1 MSGFGIGQA
10 VRRRE
15 DHRFLT
21 GAGSYVGDITRARAA
36 HMCVI
41 YSDQAHADIFR
52 IGVKAALE
60 SPGVL
65 AVLTGQD
72 AENEGLGGLP
82 PYFMPEDAGG
92 PPGFRTVRPIL
103 VPDRV
108 RCVGDRV
115 VAVVAETA
123 DQARDAAEC
132 VEIEYSPRPCV
143 TTPDGAAA
151 SDAPEIWP
159 GCEGNR
165 SFTMAFGDPERTDE
179 AFARSAFVVQL
190 DLRNNRLSA
199 NSIEPRCALGEFI
212 ISDGEGQYILH
223 TSSQNPHGVRKML
236 ANSVLAIPETCLRVI
251 SPDVGGGFGMK
262 ADPYPEDALVLWAAR
277 KLGRPVRWVA
287 NRSESLAGDNHG
299 RDQVASAQMAFDENG
314 RAIGLRVRAYH
325 ALGAY
330 VASATVAPITFSM
343 CMLPGVYAISAID
356 VRTSA
361 MFTNCSPTGPY
372 RGAGRPEACFMLER
386 LMDEAGRVSGLGQ
399 VEIRRRNLIAEQA
412 LPYTTPTGLTYD
424 SGDFAGMME
433 KCLELADWDS
443 FAARKRAS
451 EGRGLVRGR
460 AVTCYIESAGVFN
473 ERMELRFDPSG
484 GVSILAGTHSHG
496 QGHATAFAQLIHDWL
511 GVPSEQIRHI
521 QGDTDAVA
529 FGRGTYAARSSM
541 LASTALRAA
550 ADEAIA
556 RCSPMAASILEA
568 DLDAVEFSEGLFRA
582 KATNRTVSL
591 QQVVRGFFTPV
602 GVPGGQSLG
611 LSTVGTAGGEAPNF
625 PNGAH
630 VCEVEVDPETGAI
643 RIDRYTVVDDVGKA
657 INPMICEGQ
666 IIGGIAQGLGQ
677 ALVEEV
683 VYDPATGQLLSGS
696 FSDYGMLRTDTMPT
710 IAARLEEI
718 PCKTNPVGVKG
729 VGESGTI
736 AAPPTVV
743 NAVLDALRPLGVT
756 DLQMPLTSA
765 RIWSAI
771 NGAASRKAEPA

>member
-1 MSGFGIGQA
+1 
-10 VRRRE
+10 
-15 DHRFLT
+15 
-21 GAGSYVGDITRARAA
+21 
-36 HMCVI
+36 
-41 YSDQAHADIFR
+41 
-52 IGVKAALE
+52 
-60 SPGVL
+60 
-65 AVLTGQD
+65 
-72 AENEGLGGLP
+72 
-82 PYFMPEDAGG
+82 
-92 PPGFRTVRPIL
+92 
-103 VPDRV
+103 
-108 RCVGDRV
+108 
-115 VAVVAETA
+115 
-123 DQARDAAEC
+123 
-132 VEIEYSPRPCV
+132 
-143 TTPDGAAA
+143 
-151 SDAPEIWP
+151 
-159 GCEGNR
+159 
-165 SFTMAFGDPERTDE
+165 
-179 AFARSAFVVQL
+179 
-190 DLRNNRLSA
+190 
-199 NSIEPRCALGEFI
+199 
-212 ISDGEGQYILH
+212 
-223 TSSQNPHGVRKML
+223 
-236 ANSVLAIPETCLRVI
+236 
-251 SPDVGGGFGMK
+251 
-262 ADPYPEDALVLWAAR
+262 
-277 KLGRPVRWVA
+277 
-287 NRSESLAGDNHG
+287 
-299 RDQVASAQMAFDENG
+299 
-314 RAIGLRVRAYH
+314 
-325 ALGAY
+325 
-330 VASATVAPITFSM
+330 
-343 CMLPGVYAISAID
+343 
-356 VRTSA
+356 
-361 MFTNCSPTGPY
+361 
-372 RGAGRPEACFMLER
+372 
-386 LMDEAGRVSGLGQ
+386 LGQ

-412 LPYTTPTGLTYD
+412 LPYATPTGFTYD
-424 SGDFAGMME
+424 SGDFAGMMD
-433 KCLELADWDS
+433 KCLELADWDG
-443 FAARKRAS
+443 FAARRQAS

-511 GVPSEQIRHI
+511 GIPSEQIRHV
-521 QGDTDAVA
+521 QGDTDAVT

-556 RCSPMAASILEA
+556 RCSPMAARILEV
-568 DLDAVEFSEGLFRA
+568 DLDAVEFGEGLFRA

-591 QQVVRGFFTPV
+591 QQVVRGFFAPM

-666 IIGGIAQGLGQ
+666 IIGGIAQGVGQ

-710 IAARLEEI
+710 ITARLEEI

-771 NGAASRKAEPA
+771 DAAASRKAEPA